1 MATSIVAWV
10 FAIPLL
16 GVTNGLRTFTPM
28 MVLCW
33 YSYCGATEL
42 DGTWA
47 AWTGQLPVALL
58 FTALALGEYVGDK
71 TPWIPNRTSGPSLA
85 ARMAMGGLV
94 GAMAATSMYGSAV
107 EGALLGAAGAL
118 VGTFGGFMLRRDAVA
133 WLGCADWPVAVVED
147 ALALSAAALAMHVV
161 TG

>member
-1 MATSIVAWV
+1 
-10 FAIPLL
+10 
-16 GVTNGLRTFTPM
+16 
-28 MVLCW
+28 
-33 YSYCGATEL
+33 
-42 DGTWA
+42 
-47 AWTGQLPVALL
+47 
-58 FTALALGEYVGDK
+58 
-71 TPWIPNRTSGPSLA
+71 
-85 ARMAMGGLV
+85 
-94 GAMAATSMYGSAV
+94 V